1 MALFERDTDIYRD
14 RDALRE
20 DYQPED
26 IVGRDTELEN
36 YQAAL
41 QPVINGEQPNN
52 IFLYGK
58 TGVGKTVASR
68 YLLKHLQEDADQY
81 DDIFLTV
88 VFLNCDGLNSSY
100 QVATHLVNKLRPEN
114 NQISTT
120 GYPLAAVYDKLWTE
134 FENLDGTV
142 LVVLDEIDNIRDDSI
157 LYQLPRA
164 RDNDNL
170 ANTKLGL
177 IGISNDF
184 EFRDQLSS
192 KVKSSLC
199 EEELHFPAYNASELR
214 SILEQRV
221 EVAFQPDVVEEAV
234 LSYCAAIGARD
245 AGDARQSI
253 ELLMKGGDIARKED
267 ASTVKEEHVKR
278 GEKLLER
285 SRVAEGISGL
295 TPHGRYILYALVTL
309 HLENETPVRTRNI
322 RPRYTRI
329 CQTAGD
335 DPLVPRRMRDH
346 LGDLTMLGIADVT
359 ERNEGRRGGKYRE
372 YTLKADTDTV
382 IEALDETINRVG
394 VHQSLADAGYQDVQ
408 TTLIDIPEQDD

>member
-1 MALFERDTDIYRD
+1 MALFERDKEIYKD

-20 DYQPED
+20 DYQPEEL
-26 IVGRDTELEN
+26 VGRDQELEE
-36 YQAAL
+36 YQTAL

-58 TGVGKTVASR
+58 TGVGKTVATK
-68 YLLKHLQEDADQY
+68 YLLDHLQEDADRY
-81 DDIFLTV
+81 DDLSLSV
-88 VFLNCDGLNSSY
+88 VFLNCDGLHSSY
-100 QVATHLVNKLRPEN
+100 QVATHLVNKLRSER
-114 NQISTT
+114 NQISST
-120 GYPLAAVYDKLWTE
+120 GYPLATVYDKLWNE
-134 FENLDGTV
+134 LEDFGGTV
-142 LVVLDEIDNIRDDSI
+142 LVVLDEIDNIPDDSI

-164 RDNDNL
+164 RDNNNL
-170 ANTKLGL
+170 VDTKLGL

-199 EEELHFPAYNASELR
+199 EEELHFPAYDASELR

-221 EVAFQPDVVEEAV
+221 EVAFHSGVVDEAV
-234 LSYCAAIGARD
+234 INYCAAIGARD

-253 ELLMKGGDIARKED
+253 ELLMKGGDIARKEG
-267 ASTVKEEHVKR
+267 ATTVEEEHVKR
-278 GEKLLER
+278 GEKMLER

-295 TPHGRYILYALVTL
+295 TPHGRYVLYALVTL
-309 HLENETPVRTRNI
+309 HLEAETPVRTRNI

-329 CQTAGD
+329 CQAAD
-335 DPLVPRRMRDH
+335 DEPLVPRRMRDH

-372 YTLKADTDTV
+372 YTLKTDVETV
-382 IEALDETINRVG
+382 VEALDETIDRVG

-408 TTLIDIPEQDD
+408 TTLMDISPQDN

>member
-1 MALFERDTDIYRD
+1 MPLFERDTEIYRD

-20 DYQPED
+20 DYQPEEV
-26 IVGRDTELEN
+26 VGRTQELDE
-36 YQAAL
+36 YQTAL

-52 IFLYGK
+52 VFLYGK
-58 TGVGKTVASR
+58 TGVGKTVTTR
-68 YLLKHLQEDADQY
+68 YLLDHLQADADQY
-81 DDIFLTV
+81 EDLSLTV
-88 VFLNCDGLNSSY
+88 VVLNCDGLNSSY
-100 QVATHLVNKLRPEN
+100 QVATHLVNQLRSEH

-120 GYPLAAVYDKLWTE
+120 GYPLPAVYDKLWTE
-134 FENLDGTV
+134 LEALGGTV
-142 LVVLDEIDNIRDDSI
+142 LVVLDEIDNIQDDSI

-170 ANTKLGL
+170 DETKLGL

-199 EEELHFPAYNASELR
+199 EEELHFPAYDAAELR

-221 EVAFQPDVVEEAV
+221 EVAFQPGVIDEAV
-234 LSYCAAIGARD
+234 INYCAAIGARD

-253 ELLMKGGDIARKED
+253 ELLMKGGDIARKEE
-267 ASTVKEEHVKR
+267 ASTVQEEHVKR

-309 HLENETPVRTRNI
+309 HLEGETPARTRDI
-322 RPRYTRI
+322 RPRYTHI
-329 CQTAGD
+329 CQTSSNE
-335 DPLVPRRMRDH
+335 PLVPRRMRDH

-372 YTLKADTDTV
+372 YTLKTDVDTV
-382 IEALDETINRVG
+382 VEALDETISDVG
-394 VHQSLADAGYQDVQ
+394 VHQSLSDAGYADVQ
-408 TTLIDIPEQDD
+408 TTLIDVSESDE

>member
-1 MALFERDTDIYRD
+1 MALFERDNKIYLD

-20 DYQPED
+20 DYQPEEL
-26 IVGRDTELEN
+26 VGRDQELEN
-36 YQAAL
+36 YQGAL

-52 IFLYGK
+52 VFLYGK
-58 TGVGKTVASR
+58 TGVGKTVATR
-68 YLLKHLQEDADQY
+68 YLLNHLQTDVSQY
-81 DDIFLTV
+81 DDLSLTV

-100 QVATHLVNKLRPEN
+100 QVATHLVNQLRSEHN
-114 NQISTT
+114 RISTT

-134 FENLDGTV
+134 LDKLSGTV
-142 LVVLDEIDNIRDDSI
+142 LVILDEIDNIQDDSI

-170 ANTKLGL
+170 LNTKLGL
-177 IGISNDF
+177 IGISNNF

-199 EEELHFPAYNASELR
+199 EEELHFPAYDAAELH

-221 EVAFQPDVVEEAV
+221 EVAFHPNIVDEAV
-234 LSYCAAIGARD
+234 VNYCSAIGARD
-245 AGDARQSI
+245 AGDARQAI
-253 ELLMKGGDIARKED
+253 ELLMKGGDIARKEE
-267 ASTVKEEHVKR
+267 ASSVQEEHVKR
-278 GEKLLER
+278 GERLLER

-309 HLENETPVRTRNI
+309 HLESETPVRTRNI

-329 CQTAGD
+329 CQTSGD
-335 DPLVPRRMRDH
+335 KPLVPRRMRDH

-372 YTLKADTDTV
+372 YTLKTGIDTV
-382 IEALDETINRVG
+382 IEALDETISRVG
-394 VHQSLADAGYQDVQ
+394 VHQSLAEAGYQDVQ
-408 TTLIDIPEQDD
+408 TTLMDVPE

>member
-1 MALFERDTDIYRD
+1 MVMFERDTEIYQD

-20 DYQPED
+20 DYQPNEV
-26 IVGRDTELEN
+26 VGRTEELDA

-58 TGVGKTVASR
+58 TGVGKTVTTK
-68 YLLKHLQEDADQY
+68 YLLEHLQTDVNQY
-81 DDIFLTV
+81 DDISLMV

-100 QVATHLVNKLRPEN
+100 QAATHLVNKLRDEH

-120 GYPLAAVYDKLWTE
+120 GYPLAAVYDKLWADLE
-134 FENLDGTV
+134 ALEETV
-142 LVVLDEIDNIRDDSI
+142 LVVLDEIDNIQDDSI

-164 RDNDNL
+164 RDNNNL
-170 ANTKLGL
+170 QKTKLGL

-199 EEELHFPAYNASELR
+199 EEELHFPAYDADELR

-221 EVAFQPDVVEEAV
+221 EVGFQPGVVDDAV
-234 LSYCAAIGARD
+234 IAYCAAIGARD

-253 ELLMKGGDIARKED
+253 ELLMKGGDLARKED
-267 ASTVKEEHVKR
+267 AATVQEEHVKR

-309 HLENETPVRTRNI
+309 HLEGETPVRTRDI
-322 RPRYTRI
+322 RPRYTHM
-329 CQTAGD
+329 CQNIGD
-335 DPLVPRRMRDH
+335 NPLVPRRMRDH

-372 YTLKADTDTV
+372 YTLKTDTETV
-382 IEALDETINRVG
+382 VTALDETISEVG
-394 VHQSLADAGYQDVQ
+394 IHQSLADAGYRDVQ
-408 TTLIDIPEQDD
+408 TSLIDVTEDD

>member
-1 MALFERDTDIYRD
+1 MVMFERDTEIYQD

-20 DYQPED
+20 DYQPNEV
-26 IVGRDTELEN
+26 VGRTEELDA

-58 TGVGKTVASR
+58 TGVGKTVTTK
-68 YLLKHLQEDADQY
+68 YLLEHLQTDVNQY
-81 DDIFLTV
+81 DDISLMV

-100 QVATHLVNKLRPEN
+100 QAATHLVNKLRDEH

-120 GYPLAAVYDKLWTE
+120 GYPLAAVYDKLWADLE
-134 FENLDGTV
+134 ALEGTV
-142 LVVLDEIDNIRDDSI
+142 LIVLDEIDNIQDDSI

-164 RDNDNL
+164 RDNNNL
-170 ANTKLGL
+170 QKTKLGL

-199 EEELHFPAYNASELR
+199 EEELHFPAYDADELR

-221 EVAFQPDVVEEAV
+221 EVGFQPGVVDDAV
-234 LSYCAAIGARD
+234 IAYCAAIGARD

-253 ELLMKGGDIARKED
+253 ELLMKGGDLARKED
-267 ASTVKEEHVKR
+267 AATVQEEHVKR

-309 HLENETPVRTRNI
+309 HLEGETPVRTRDI
-322 RPRYTRI
+322 RPRYTHM
-329 CQTAGD
+329 CQNIGD
-335 DPLVPRRMRDH
+335 NPLVPRRMRDH

-372 YTLKADTDTV
+372 YTLKTDTETV
-382 IEALDETINRVG
+382 VTALDETISEVG
-394 VHQSLADAGYQDVQ
+394 IHQSLADAGYRDVQ
-408 TTLIDIPEQDD
+408 TSLIDVTEDD

>member
-1 MALFERDTDIYRD
+1 MVMFERDTEIYRD

-20 DYQPED
+20 DYQPDEV
-26 IVGRDTELEN
+26 VGRGEELDA

-58 TGVGKTVASR
+58 TGVGKTVTTK
-68 YLLKHLQEDADQY
+68 YLLEHLRVDATQY
-81 DDIFLTV
+81 DDLSLTV

-100 QVATHLVNKLRPEN
+100 QVATHLVNKLRDEHN
-114 NQISTT
+114 HISTT
-120 GYPLAAVYDKLWTE
+120 GYPLAAVYDKLWADLE
-134 FENLDGTV
+134 ALEGSV
-142 LVVLDEIDNIRDDSI
+142 LVVLDEIDNIQDDSI

-164 RDNDNL
+164 RDNNNL
-170 ANTKLGL
+170 QETKLGL

-199 EEELHFPAYNASELR
+199 EEELHFPAYDANELR

-221 EVAFQPDVVEEAV
+221 EVAFQPGTVDDAV
-234 LSYCAAIGARD
+234 IAYCAAIGAHD

-253 ELLMKGGDIARKED
+253 ELLMKGGDLARKED
-267 ASTVKEEHVKR
+267 AATVQEEHVKR

-309 HLENETPVRTRNI
+309 HLEGETPIRTRDI
-322 RPRYTRI
+322 RPRYTHI
-329 CQTAGD
+329 CQNIGD

-359 ERNEGRRGGKYRE
+359 EQNEGRRGGKYRE
-372 YTLKADTDTV
+372 YTLKTDIDTV
-382 IEALDETINRVG
+382 VTALDETISEVG
-394 VHQSLADAGYQDVQ
+394 VHQSLADTGYREGQ
-408 TTLIDIPEQDD
+408 TSLVDITKKD

>member
-1 MALFERDTDIYRD
+1 MAMFERDTEVYRD

-20 DYQPED
+20 DYQPDEL
-26 IVGRDTELEN
+26 VGRTEELEA

-58 TGVGKTVASR
+58 TGVGKTVTTR
-68 YLLKHLQEDADQY
+68 YLLEHLRTDADRY
-81 DDIFLTV
+81 DDISLTV

-100 QVATHLVNKLRPEN
+100 QVATHLVNKLRDEHD
-114 NQISTT
+114 QISTT
-120 GYPLAAVYDKLWTE
+120 GYPLAAVYDKLWADLE
-134 FENLDGTV
+134 ALEGSV
-142 LVVLDEIDNIRDDSI
+142 LVVLDEIDNIEDDSI

-170 ANTKLGL
+170 RETKLGL

-199 EEELHFPAYNASELR
+199 EEELHFPAYDAAELR

-221 EVAFQPDVVEEAV
+221 EVAFQPGVVDDAV
-234 LSYCAAIGARD
+234 IAYCAAIGARD

-253 ELLMKGGDIARKED
+253 ELLMKGGDLARKED
-267 ASTVKEEHVKR
+267 TTTVREEHVRR
-278 GEKLLER
+278 GEKLLKR
-285 SRVAEGISGL
+285 SRVVEGISGL

-309 HLENETPVRTRNI
+309 HLEGETPVRTRDI
-322 RPRYTRI
+322 RPRYTHI
-329 CQTAGD
+329 CQNIGD

-346 LGDLTMLGIADVT
+346 LGDLTMLGIADVS

-372 YTLKADTDTV
+372 YTLKTDVETV
-382 IEALDETINRVG
+382 VKALDGTISEIG
-394 VHQSLADAGYQDVQ
+394 VHQSLADAGYRDVR
-408 TTLIDIPEQDD
+408 TTVVDAAEET

>member
-1 MALFERDTDIYRD
+1 MAMFERDTEIYRD

-20 DYQPED
+20 DYQPDEV
-26 IVGRDTELEN
+26 VGRAEELDA

-58 TGVGKTVASR
+58 TGVGKTVTTR
-68 YLLKHLQEDADQY
+68 YLLEHLQTDVSQY
-81 DDIFLTV
+81 DDISLTV
-88 VFLNCDGLNSSY
+88 VSLNCDGLNSSY
-100 QVATHLVNKLRPEN
+100 QVATHLVNKLRDEH

-120 GYPLAAVYDKLWTE
+120 GYPLAAVYDKLWAD
-134 FENLDGTV
+134 LDALEGSV
-142 LVVLDEIDNIRDDSI
+142 LVVLDEIDNIQDDSI

-164 RDNDNL
+164 RDNDHL
-170 ANTKLGL
+170 RDTKLGL

-199 EEELHFPAYNASELR
+199 EEELHFPAYDATELR

-221 EVAFQPDVVEEAV
+221 EVAFQPDVVDDAV
-234 LSYCAAIGARD
+234 IAYCAAIGARD

-253 ELLMKGGDIARKED
+253 ELLMKGGDLARKED
-267 ASTVKEEHVKR
+267 ASTVQEDHVKR
-278 GEKLLER
+278 GETLLER

-309 HLENETPVRTRNI
+309 HLEGETPVRTRDI
-322 RPRYTRI
+322 RPRYTHI
-329 CQTAGD
+329 CQNIGD

-372 YTLKADTDTV
+372 YTLKTDIETV
-382 IEALDETINRVG
+382 VTALDETISEVG
-394 VHQSLADAGYQDVQ
+394 VHQSLADAGYRDVQ
-408 TTLIDIPEQDD
+408 TTLVDITEDD

>member
-1 MALFERDTDIYRD
+1 MAMFERDTEIYRD

-20 DYQPED
+20 DYQPDEV
-26 IVGRDTELEN
+26 VGRTEELDA

-58 TGVGKTVASR
+58 TGVGKTVTTR
-68 YLLKHLQEDADQY
+68 YLLEHLQTDADQY
-81 DDIFLTV
+81 DDISLTV

-100 QVATHLVNKLRPEN
+100 QVATHLVNKLRDER

-120 GYPLAAVYDKLWTE
+120 GYPLAAVYDKLWADLE
-134 FENLDGTV
+134 ALEGSV
-142 LVVLDEIDNIRDDSI
+142 LVVLDEIDNIQDDSI

-170 ANTKLGL
+170 RDTKLGL

-199 EEELHFPAYNASELR
+199 EEELHFPAYDASELR

-221 EVAFQPDVVEEAV
+221 EVAFQPGVVDDAV
-234 LSYCAAIGARD
+234 IAYCAAIGARD

-253 ELLMKGGDIARKED
+253 ELLMKGGDLARKED
-267 ASTVKEEHVKR
+267 ATTVQEDHVKR

-309 HLENETPVRTRNI
+309 HLEDETPVRTRDI
-322 RPRYTRI
+322 RPRYTHI
-329 CQTAGD
+329 CQNIGD

-372 YTLKADTDTV
+372 YTLKTDIETV
-382 IEALDETINRVG
+382 VTALDETISEVG
-394 VHQSLADAGYQDVQ
+394 VHQSLAEAGYRDVQ
-408 TTLIDIPEQDD
+408 TTLVDVAEEN